1 MKKSIMKKWV
11 SLLRSGEFSQGTG
24 HLNKEGKHCCLG
36 VLCELATVEGITVPH
51 TSGEYA
57 AGLDIIGYGDFSEE
71 ENCGV
76 LPLGVQ
82 KWAGM
87 DSRNGEFNYDQMLT
101 DLNDIG
107 SSFDELADI
116 IEKNYKNL

>member
-1 MKKSIMKKWV
+1 
-11 SLLRSGEFSQGTG
+11 
-24 HLNKEGKHCCLG
+24 
-36 VLCELATVEGITVPH
+36 
-51 TSGEYA
+51 
-57 AGLDIIGYGDFSEE
+57 
-71 ENCGV
+71 